1 MKKFII
7 VCGGVVSSLGKGIAT
22 ASLGKLLESRGYK
35 ITIQKIDPYIN
46 IDPGTMSPYQH
57 GEVYVTSDGAET
69 DLDIGHYERFTHAKL
84 TRKNNFTTGQVYQ
97 SVIMKERRGEYL
109 GKTVQVVP
117 HITDEIKR
125 RIHAVSEGNDITLVE
140 IGGTI
145 GDIESLPFIEAARQ
159 LRYDVGRENILYI
172 LLTLV
177 PYIAVAGEIKTK
189 PTQRSVKELQSL
201 GIKPDILLC
210 RTEKKLSDEIKDKIS
225 LFCNVEKEA
234 VITALDAKNI
244 YDVPLKLHKE
254 GIDEVVVK
262 KLGLERKGK
271 FDATLWQQLT
281 ERMNNPMTDV
291 KIALVGKYMGLK
303 ESYKSL
309 VEAIRHAAANLG
321 AKAEISWIEA
331 EDITKP
337 ETIKELKSVN
347 GIIIPG
353 GFGTRGIE
361 EKIKAAEF
369 ARKSKTPMLGIC
381 LGMQCAVIEFARNV
395 LGHKNA
401 NSTEFDPRTDYPIID
416 LATDWTDKNGNKV
429 HRTAKDNK
437 GGTMRLGEYLCRIKP
452 GTMAATAYVN
462 VHPVYERHRHRYELE
477 TKKTGEFEAHGLK
490 VSGVSADGSLVEIV
504 ELAGHPF
511 YVGCQ
516 FHPEFQSSLEK
527 PHPLFISF
535 IRKSLQNKNAARRI

>member
-57 GEVYVTSDGAET
+57 GEVYVTADGAET
-69 DLDIGHYERFTHAKL
+69 DLDIGHYERFTHAKF

-97 SVIMKERRGEYL
+97 SVISKERHGEYL

-117 HITDEIKR
+117 HITDEIKKR
-125 RIHAVSEGNDITLVE
+125 MHAVAEDNDVVLIE

-145 GDIESLPFIEAARQ
+145 GDIENLPFIEAARQ
-159 LRYDVGRENILYI
+159 LKYDIGRENILYI

-177 PYIAVAGEIKTK
+177 PYIRVAGEIKTK

-201 GIKPDILLC
+201 GIRPDILLC
-210 RTEKKLSDEIKDKIS
+210 RTEKALDDNIKDKIS
-225 LFCNVEKEA
+225 LFCNVEKDA

-262 KLGLERKGK
+262 KLKLKDKRQFEMSEWR
-271 FDATLWQQLT
+271 QLV
-281 ERMNNPMTDV
+281 ERMNNPITNV
-291 KIALVGKYMGLK
+291 RIALVGKYMGLK

-321 AKAEISWIEA
+321 AKAELIWIEA
-331 EDITKP
+331 EDIDKP
-337 ETIKELKSVN
+337 ETIKELKSVH

-361 EKIKAAEF
+361 GKIKTAEF
-369 ARKSKTPMLGIC
+369 ARKSMTPMLGIC

-395 LGHKNA
+395 LEHKNA
-401 NSTEFDPRTDYPIID
+401 NSTEFDQETDYPIID
-416 LATDWTDKNGNKV
+416 LATSWTDKNGNEV
-429 HRTAKDNK
+429 CRSLTDDK
-437 GGTMRLGEYLCRIKP
+437 GGTMRLGQYLCKIKH
-452 GTMAATAYVN
+452 GTAASTAYIGMS
-462 VHPVYERHRHRYELE
+462 PIYERHRHRYELE
-477 TKKTGEFEAHGLK
+477 TEKAVELEKNGLK
-490 VSGVSADGSLVEIV
+490 VSGVSGDGSLVEIV
-504 ELAGHPF
+504 ELSKHPF

-516 FHPEFQSSLEK
+516 FHPELQSSLEK
-527 PHPLFISF
+527 PHPLFVSF
-535 IRKSLQNKNAARRI
+535 VRKSLLNKNAVRR